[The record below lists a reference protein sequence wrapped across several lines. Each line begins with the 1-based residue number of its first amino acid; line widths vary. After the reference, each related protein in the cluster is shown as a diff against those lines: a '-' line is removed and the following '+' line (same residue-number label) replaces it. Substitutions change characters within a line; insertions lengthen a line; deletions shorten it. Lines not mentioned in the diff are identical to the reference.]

1 MYELSQHLCALFL
14 ESTEKIYTK
23 STVNVTL
30 YSSEYIPQPGSRDI
44 IIIDRGSLG
53 KDITIKLNVQGQ
65 AAGGIKT
72 ESLEIPVEII
82 DAGQPLDEQG
92 VRDEIGSRIYNVNAK
107 VFKAD
112 IEESSEKKE
121 VNRNSEVEIE

>member
-30 YSSEYIPQPGSRDI
+30 YSSEYIPQPDARDI

-92 VRDEIGSRIYNVNAK
+92 VRDEIGNRIYNVTAK
-107 VFKAD
+107 VFKAA
-112 IEESSEKKE
+112 IEESSDKNE